1 MGHLLDMAKQEIEE
15 FTCEIFS
22 QSKKSCETRAV
33 IVNAI
38 LLKTLCIKMSSKDDG
53 IIICSTKELTF
64 KNAYHICATSSL
76 KQNSGKSTDLLSII
90 QDKSLSDI
98 YLPFHSQDLISN
110 SPYYLPYNS
119 LMLVQRIWYWIN
131 Y

>member
-1 MGHLLDMAKQEIEE
+1 MGHLLDMARQEIEE

-33 IVNAI
+33 IVNTI

-64 KNAYHICATSSL
+64 KNTYHICATSSL

-90 QDKSLSDI
+90 PDKSLSDI
-98 YLPFHSQDLISN
+98 Y
-110 SPYYLPYNS
+110 
-119 LMLVQRIWYWIN
+119 
-131 Y
+131 